1 MKNIKND
8 LKVIG
13 IIFLF
18 CIMYSSIVREKFSI
32 LNILSIIDVLI
43 IFCFVLYII
52 SAVATYSLKLK
63 YINYIIH

>member
-18 CIMYSSIVREKFSI
+18 CIMYSSIVREEFSI

-43 IFCFVLYII
+43 IFCFVLYCI
-52 SAVATYSLKLK
+52 
-63 YINYIIH
+63 